1 MLSTA
6 TQIEYLK
13 NYKDTNTNYVVAVN
27 NGDLCVMGVNV
38 ERDVIGWSRWT
49 TTGTFLQVCEVDDA
63 LYALVTR
70 ANGTFLEKLTD
81 EDVYLDCHIT
91 TASTGS
97 SYAGANGL
105 QSQTVAVVADG
116 TVHAD
121 VAVDAKGNFSLTRVS
136 SSTQIGYN
144 YTSTAKTL
152 PITFQLG
159 NSLVSGEKIRK
170 MFAELQFFKSK
181 SAKVDGRTVPFRNFG
196 SSLLDDPIAEF
207 TGIKRIRLNGIT
219 AQPQV
224 TVTVDEPLPMTL
236 LSLTTECKFS
246 TGKFQQQ

>member
-1 MLSTA
+1 MQKA
-6 TQIEYLK
+6 
-13 NYKDTNTNYVVAVN
+13 
-27 NGDLCVMGVNV
+27 
-38 ERDVIGWSRWT
+38 
-49 TTGTFLQVCEVDDA
+49 
-63 LYALVTR
+63 
-70 ANGTFLEKLTD
+70 
-81 EDVYLDCHIT
+81 
-91 TASTGS
+91 
-97 SYAGANGL
+97 
-105 QSQTVAVVADG
+105 
-116 TVHAD
+116 
-121 VAVDAKGNFSLTRVS
+121 NFSLSRVS
-136 SSTQIGYN
+136 SSTQIGFN